1 MKKVI
6 KGKLYDTDTAKLIC
20 QHTTEHTYKAV
31 YQKKTGHYFI
41 YYKINS
47 DVIDFKPTITPV
59 TVEQA
64 AEIAK
69 GIMPDDAY
77 NLHFGKASVDDEIIT
92 VTLRMRKG
100 VHQKL
105 KQLAAENNCTASEFV
120 TRLIGN
126 YLEDNEE

>member
-6 KGKLYDTDTAKLIC
+6 KGKLYDTDTAKCIC
-20 QHTTEHTYKAV
+20 SQNTDEYTKAL
-31 YQKKTGHYFI
+31 YQKKTGHYFV
-41 YYKINS
+41 YYKVN
-47 DVIDFKPTITPV
+47 VIDDIPPTITPV
-59 TVEQA
+59 TIEQA
-64 AEIAK
+64 AEIGK

-77 NLHFGKASVDDEIIT
+77 NFHFGKAVIDDEVIG
-92 VTLRMRKG
+92 VTIRLRKSI
-100 VHQKL
+100 HQKL